1 MLSTKQ
7 ASSPEEIASARELF
21 RAYAESLGVDLSFQ
35 NFGQELRE
43 LPGAYAPPRGRLLLA
58 FDGATVIGC
67 GALRDLGEG
76 ICEMK
81 TTLRRSAIPR
91 QERRARLGGSAH
103 RRRAR
108 NGLSRYA
115 PRYACADEGS
125 AIALSFTGLPR
136 NRPIPLQSFARNTI
150 PGITPRRE
158 ITYDSRRLAEIEES
172 FACVA
177 RSCRISKW

>member
-81 TTLRRSAIPR
+81 RLYVDPRFRGKSAGRVLAEALIAAAREMGYRAMRLDTLAPMREAQSLYRS
-91 QERRARLGGSAH
+91 LG
-103 RRRAR
+103 
-108 NGLSRYA
+108 
-115 PRYACADEGS
+115 
-125 AIALSFTGLPR
+125 F
-136 NRPIPLQSFARNTI
+136 
-150 PGITPRRE
+150 RE
-158 ITYDSRRLAEIEES
+158 IAPYRYNPLPGTQFLELLLDE
-172 FACVA
+172 
-177 RSCRISKW
+177 K